1 MSYFNQSH
9 FREINMKLKSIFFII
24 ILSFFSLSSAYS
36 KSIQK
41 DAKEIGF
48 TYFELEA
55 VGKLFRTNNEDVLVS
70 LLQRKFKKMGPV
82 RTQGGSQVAYISLKP
97 DFLMATVQRNKSDD
111 IIWIG
116 ITKYEKQVP
125 FKDLKYFA
133 FDSKKINQKGL
144 NGRMF
149 FLGNGNVEGQNV
161 KFILSTNSFTENGE
175 KQITWTTARR

>member
-1 MSYFNQSH
+1 
-9 FREINMKLKSIFFII
+9 MKLKSIFFII
-24 ILSFFSLSSAYS
+24 ILSFFSVTSAFS

-48 TYFELEA
+48 SYFELEA
-55 VGKLFRTNNEDVLVS
+55 VGKLLRTNNDDVLLS
-70 LLQRKFKKMGPV
+70 LMQRKFKKMGPI

-97 DFLMATVQRNKSDD
+97 DFLMATVQKSKSDN
-111 IIWIG
+111 IVWIG

-133 FDSKKINQKGL
+133 YDSRKISQEGL
-144 NGRMF
+144 KGRMF
-149 FLGNGNVEGQNV
+149 FLGNGNIEGQNV
-161 KFILSTNSFTENGE
+161 KFILSTNSFTESGE